1 MSNGKLS
8 GRPVP
13 PEIEGYLS
21 KLKSK
26 FSFFGSWARRYYRLN
41 PKTGDLDYYSDQT
54 STKVGGSI
62 SLANFSK
69 VMRFDDTSFQI
80 ESAPHVILL
89 RAESQAEL
97 ACWMQALEHYLEE
110 KTRYERRSHSK
121 EVEEREKRLKGS

>member
-1 MSNGKLS
+1 MSNGGLN

-26 FSFFGSWARRYYRLN
+26 FSLFGSWARRYYRLN
-41 PKTGDLDYYSDQT
+41 PVTGDLDYYSDQNSKKIAGT
-54 STKVGGSI
+54 I

-97 ACWMQALEHYLEE
+97 ACWLQALEQYLEE
-110 KTRYERRSHSK
+110 KTLYDRRSHSRQ
-121 EVEEREKRLKGS
+121 VEEREKKRKGS